1 MKAMVVSVASYLSV
15 DDYSSSSH
23 LLPLLTEKSWND
35 NDDDDED
42 RYVLQRKYLP
52 IPFQISSSEN
62 KEAIIALH
70 FYFKEKKTG
79 RNYNKTSTEQECELH
94 CIIAGEALGLGLRSD
109 KGKCCFLTSLSFQ
122 SLKQALFG
130 L

>member
-42 RYVLQRKYLP
+42 RCVLQRKYLP

-62 KEAIIALH
+62 KETIIALH
-70 FYFKEKKTG
+70 F
-79 RNYNKTSTEQECELH
+79 
-94 CIIAGEALGLGLRSD
+94 
-109 KGKCCFLTSLSFQ
+109 
-122 SLKQALFG
+122 LF
-130 L
+130 

>member
-1 MKAMVVSVASYLSV
+1 MNLRTNQKPCWITCLATDPHDTEWIHVIHRPKWWWGNKMKAMVVSVASYLSV

-35 NDDDDED
+35 NDDDED

-70 FYFKEKKTG
+70 F
-79 RNYNKTSTEQECELH
+79 
-94 CIIAGEALGLGLRSD
+94 
-109 KGKCCFLTSLSFQ
+109 
-122 SLKQALFG
+122 LF
-130 L
+130 

>member
-42 RYVLQRKYLP
+42 
-52 IPFQISSSEN
+52 
-62 KEAIIALH
+62 
-70 FYFKEKKTG
+70 
-79 RNYNKTSTEQECELH
+79 
-94 CIIAGEALGLGLRSD
+94 
-109 KGKCCFLTSLSFQ
+109 
-122 SLKQALFG
+122 LFF
-130 L
+130 